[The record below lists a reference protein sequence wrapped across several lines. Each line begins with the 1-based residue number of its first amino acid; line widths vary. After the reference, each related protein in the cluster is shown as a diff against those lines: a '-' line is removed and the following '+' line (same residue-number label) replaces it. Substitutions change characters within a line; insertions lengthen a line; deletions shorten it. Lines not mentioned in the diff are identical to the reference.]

1 MSVTASAVR
10 ALTSG
15 TPVGNDV
22 WQSVLW
28 SLVLIGVLLPVAARA
43 YRRASS

>member
-1 MSVTASAVR
+1 VSVNATAVR

-22 WQSVLW
+22 WQSVLR
-28 SLVLIGVLLPVAARA
+28 SLVLIGVLLPLAARA
-43 YRRASS
+43 YRRASC

>member
-1 MSVTASAVR
+1 VSVNATAVR

-28 SLVLIGVLLPVAARA
+28 SLVLIGVLVPLAARA
-43 YRRASS
+43 YHRASC